1 MRYASDLT
9 DSQWESIKYLFNYQ
23 RKRKYDLRRQV
34 LDAIF
39 YLLKTGCQWRMLP
52 REFAPWPTVY
62 DYFRRWKQQ
71 GLITKMHDLLRRK
84 YRRKVGRRS
93 SPSAA
98 IIDSQSVK
106 TTRKGGIRGFDGN
119 KKVKGRK
126 RHIVVDTLGMIWAVL
141 VHGAEENDGQKAP
154 FVLKRLRGKV
164 PWLKIIFADQGYVGT
179 PGGLIWRVFGW
190 LWHVV
195 YRDPEQRGF
204 QVLPKRWVVERTF
217 AWFESYRRLSKD
229 FEFSPSTSETMI
241 ELAMCRLILNRFD
254 GLRQL

>member
-9 DSQWESIKYLFNYQ
+9 DSQWETIKYLFNYQ
-23 RKRKYDLRRQV
+23 RKRKYNIRRQV

-71 GLITKMHDLLRRK
+71 GLITKMHNLLRRK

-141 VHGAEENDGQKAP
+141 VHGAEENDSQQAP
-154 FVLKRLRGKV
+154 FVLKKLRGKV
-164 PWLKIIFADQGYVGT
+164 PWLKIIFADQGYIGT
-179 PGGLIWRVFGW
+179 PSGLVLRVFGW

-241 ELAMCRLILNRFD
+241 ELAMCRLILNRFESSS
-254 GLRQL
+254 